1 MRKFTA
7 SALVLIA
14 LLVILGSSLA
24 AFARSTSNVA
34 SVDPLTTHF
43 AHPDFV
49 LKTKV
54 GSVVPNFSGFT
65 PTQFNKAYGVNLLTN
80 RGAGITVGII
90 DACGNPNAQ
99 TDLNKYDTTY
109 GLPATTIT
117 VVKPQGTPCSD
128 PNGWGVE
135 TDLDV
140 QMVHAIAPK
149 ARIVLEEAK
158 SASFSNLLNAAKD
171 AYNNRGATVVSMSF
185 GGGEFSGETGAT
197 ADGIFSAGNA
207 KGVSFTASSGDS
219 GCGSQYPAASP
230 FVTSVGGTTLKT
242 TTSGGYFSE
251 TAWSGSGG
259 GLSTF
264 ETRPSY
270 QNGFNTHASRGI
282 PDVAMVADPNTGV
295 IVYDKSVGG
304 FIIVGGTSVAAPMWA
319 GVLAI
324 ADAGR
329 TSSMKNADKELYN
342 VASSA
347 TKYASDYHD
356 IKSGSAG
363 GVCKAGTGYDLVTG
377 LGSPVSNHLVP
388 DLVAAP

>member
-1 MRKFTA
+1 MRKFTVP
-7 SALVLIA
+7 ALVLIA

-24 AFARSTSNVA
+24 AFARSTPNA
-34 SVDPLTTHF
+34 ARVDPFSTHF
-43 AHPDFV
+43 AHPDFI
-49 LKTKV
+49 LKTRV
-54 GSVVPNFSGFT
+54 GSVIPDSSGLT
-65 PTQFNKAYGVNLLTN
+65 PAQFDKAYGVNLLSN
-80 RGAGITVGII
+80 RGTGITVGII

-99 TDLNKYDTTY
+99 SDLNTYDSNF

-140 QMVHAIAPK
+140 QMVHAIAPSAK
-149 ARIVLEEAK
+149 IVLEEAK
-158 SASFSNLLNAAKD
+158 SATFTNLLNAAKD
-171 AYNNRGATVVSMSF
+171 AYTNHGAKVVSMSF
-185 GGGEFSGETGAT
+185 GGGEFSGETGASG
-197 ADGIFSAGNA
+197 DGIFSAGNA

-242 TTSGGYFSE
+242 TSSGGYISE
-251 TAWSGSGG
+251 SAWSGSGG

-270 QNGFNTHASRGI
+270 QNGFNSHTARGI
-282 PDVAMVADPNTGV
+282 PDVAMDANPSTGV
-295 IVYDKSVGG
+295 IVFDSQVGG

-319 GVLAI
+319 GVLAM

-329 TSSMKNADKELYN
+329 SSSMKNADIELYH
-342 VASSA
+342 VAS

-356 IKSGSAG
+356 IKTGSSGG
-363 GVCKAGTGYDLVTG
+363 ICKAGTGYDLVTG
-377 LGSPVSNHLVP
+377 LGSPVANNLVP